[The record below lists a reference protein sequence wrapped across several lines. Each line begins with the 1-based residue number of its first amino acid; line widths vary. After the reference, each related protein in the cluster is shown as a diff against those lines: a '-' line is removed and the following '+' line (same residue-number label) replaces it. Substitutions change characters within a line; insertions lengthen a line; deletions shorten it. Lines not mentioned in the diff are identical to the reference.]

1 MKNMKDFLLLFE
13 KCVAAI
19 FVVIC
24 SNRVI
29 CCFHKVIL
37 LYVRCLDT
45 ASIRPTKINR
55 SREDLDVTC
64 NSWKVIISNRS
75 YN

>member
-1 MKNMKDFLLLFE
+1 MLQQYP
-13 KCVAAI
+13 
-19 FVVIC
+19 VVIC

-29 CCFHKVIL
+29 CCFHKEIL

-55 SREDLDVTC
+55 SHEYLDVIMQLLE
-64 NSWKVIISNRS
+64 SDYFK
-75 YN
+75 